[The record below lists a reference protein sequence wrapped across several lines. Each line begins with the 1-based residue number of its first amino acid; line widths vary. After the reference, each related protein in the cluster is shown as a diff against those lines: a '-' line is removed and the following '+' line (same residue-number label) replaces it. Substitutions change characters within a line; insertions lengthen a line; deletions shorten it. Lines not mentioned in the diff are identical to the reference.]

1 MGISNNTANSL
12 CPTVGRGGGGPI
24 AIGWVDCVRSPNI
37 LQFIFHVLCVV
48 RGVGCAMCGYMRY
61 GMCNSTRG
69 EGGSHSRRICE
80 NPVNTLRGGG
90 KGSIRSHRLNLTT
103 CLVFALSFCM
113 AIDNVVLPCSL
124 ANQLR

>member
-1 MGISNNTANSL
+1 MRCVGI
-12 CPTVGRGGGGPI
+12 C
-24 AIGWVDCVRSPNI
+24 DM
-37 LQFIFHVLCVV
+37 
-48 RGVGCAMCGYMRY
+48 GCA
-61 GMCNSTRG
+61 MCNSTRG